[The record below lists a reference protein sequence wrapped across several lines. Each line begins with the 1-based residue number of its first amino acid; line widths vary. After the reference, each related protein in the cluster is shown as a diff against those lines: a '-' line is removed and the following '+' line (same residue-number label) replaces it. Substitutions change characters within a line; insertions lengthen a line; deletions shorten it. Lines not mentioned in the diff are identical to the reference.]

1 MSSLTKTKKTQN
13 NTTTTNNPVTRKR
26 CPNGQRR
33 NKQGDCVNSKEPTE
47 ENLAKLDT
55 ISPTLNAVPLNAVPL
70 NAVPL
75 NAVPL
80 NAVPLNAKKNVV
92 LQVNGE
98 INKVNV

>member
-55 ISPTLNAVPLNAVPL
+55 ISPTLNAVPLNAVP
-70 NAVPL
+70 V
-75 NAVPL
+75 
-80 NAVPLNAKKNVV
+80 KRSTFKRSTF
-92 LQVNGE
+92 
-98 INKVNV
+98 KRSTFKRSTC

>member
-55 ISPTLNAVPLNAVPL
+55 ISPTLNAVPLNAVP
-70 NAVPL
+70 V
-75 NAVPL
+75 
-80 NAVPLNAKKNVV
+80 KKKRCPTGQRRNK
-92 LQVNGE
+92 QGE
-98 INKVNV
+98 CVDKMRIKHLKML